1 MKKSGKGQV
10 QMGETIAV
18 LLVFF
23 ILVLIGFVF
32 YTKIAKSNIEAEQDE
47 QRQLKAIEVAQK
59 ASFLPEVQCSE
70 ENIITD
76 NCIDFEKL
84 NAAKDIVKDNGLQ
97 YFDILGFSNI
107 TIFEIYPGSAEFG
120 PGGISVY
127 ERPLGNFTSKSVTN
141 VPIAIFYPK
150 ERKHHFAVMKVEV
163 YER

>member
-107 TIFEIYPGSAEFG
+107 TIFEIYPDYAR
-120 PGGISVY
+120 ITLY
-127 ERPLGNFTSKSVTN
+127 ERPLEDFKTRSVTN